1 MKLFDFD
8 EMYSF
13 QMIELLQ
20 LQKELSP
27 IYNFTTK
34 CESNHYNQANVF
46 IAYRTLEVELETL
59 NSPRSLKILELVR
72 SRFNSTANINI
83 SKLCY
88 LVTNAGIREKRE
100 IYPHVD
106 EHEIFDPHSED
117 AEKLDKEIKFIS
129 SFTDT
134 IKYIWEKISIDVQII
149 IDAFEILMIFQR
161 GEIYE
166 IFS

>member
-1 MKLFDFD
+1 MFSLR
-8 EMYSF
+8 
-13 QMIELLQ
+13 IEHW
-20 LQKELSP
+20 K
-27 IYNFTTK
+27 
-34 CESNHYNQANVF
+34 
-46 IAYRTLEVELETL
+46 VELETL

-88 LVTNAGIREKRE
+88 FVTNAGISEKRE

-134 IKYIWEKISIDVQII
+134 IKYI
-149 IDAFEILMIFQR
+149 
-161 GEIYE
+161 
-166 IFS
+166 